1 MTEEEQMLKKL
12 VDFTD
17 EISDKLEEIK
27 DDNKIKKSRF
37 EEMLNEYNFVYDE
50 IKEDGMTYYKND
62 TYSVGFNIDNIGE
75 EYYRISG
82 LSASFI

>member
-17 EISDKLEEIK
+17 EISNKLEEIK
-27 DDNKIKKSRF
+27 DDNKIKKSKF
-37 EEMLNEYNFVYDE
+37 EEMLNEYNLEYEE

-62 TYSVGFNIDNIGE
+62 TYIVGFNIDNIDE

-82 LSASFI
+82 LGASFI